1 MKYCLV
7 VLFSLFSQFVF
18 SQNTTVTTI
27 IRKDSTTLTDDEKAK
42 KRVLEN
48 LKKDDAYWC
57 PQKTFDMAIYIHQ
70 NKEKVVLKKLTMRLN
85 KWDIQELR
93 SLSVYKDAMNR
104 TYYPRNP
111 VIRY

>member
-27 IRKDSTTLTDDEKAK
+27 IRKDSTTLTDDEKTK

-57 PQKTFDMAIYIHQ
+57 PQKTFDMATYINQ
-70 NKEKVVLKKLTMRLN
+70 NKEKVFIKKLTLRLN
-85 KWDIQELR
+85 NRDIQELR
-93 SLSVYKDAMNR
+93 TLSVYKNTMNR
-104 TYYPRNP
+104 NYYPRNP